1 MKQRELTFLIV
12 ALILAAVVGG
22 LVGDIIGSFL
32 PPSAAKTV
40 FSKSIQ
46 IGLDTTK
53 LEFYTFSFTIGLM
66 IKINA
71 MSALSMLLVIAYFRW
86 WYL

>member
-1 MKQRELTFLIV
+1 MKRKELTFIIV
-12 ALILAAVVGG
+12 ALILSAVVGG
-22 LVGDIIGSFL
+22 LVGDIIGTFL
-32 PPSAAKTV
+32 PASAAKTV

-53 LEFYTFSFTIGLM
+53 IDFYTISLTIGLM
-66 IKINA
+66 FKINA

-86 WYL
+86 WYI